1 MNRLWIMGPTI
12 LIASLLIP
20 ARALTQQ
27 ALTEVV
33 LARDLTDSEPVNP
46 FEPGAHCEKASQPSG
61 PLPVV
66 NSQTEPRVVLWNR
79 IDSSGEGVI
88 RHTWYKDDAKVAEV
102 DLTVGVSPRWRTW
115 SSKRI
120 VPQVHAGKWKVV
132 ISTAAA
138 PTEALCVVHFTVE

>member
-1 MNRLWIMGPTI
+1 MNRLWIIGPTI
-12 LIASLLIP
+12 FIASLFVP

-27 ALTEVV
+27 TLTEVV
-33 LARDLTDSEPVNP
+33 LARDVAQSEPVKP
-46 FEPGAHCEKASQPSG
+46 FEPGAHCEKQSEPSG
-61 PLPVV
+61 PLPAV

-79 IDSSGEGVI
+79 IDSSADGVI
-88 RHTWYKDDAKVAEV
+88 RYTWYKDDGKMAEV
-102 DLTVGVSPRWRTW
+102 DVKVGVSPRWRSW

-138 PTEALCVVHFTVE
+138 PTEPLCVVRFTVE